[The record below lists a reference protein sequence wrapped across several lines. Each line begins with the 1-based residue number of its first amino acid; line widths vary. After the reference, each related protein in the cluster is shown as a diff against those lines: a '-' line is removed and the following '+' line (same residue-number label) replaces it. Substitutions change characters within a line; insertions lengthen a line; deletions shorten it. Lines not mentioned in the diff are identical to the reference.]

1 MNVANGYRNIDMV
14 RSSLDAMPRA
24 RHMGLAALELCNDGD
39 RKVMSGQN
47 FIILM
52 RQAVDSIEK
61 WAGAVELSDE
71 VRAFRDATDDEL
83 LELQK
88 KHRFSKVQLMQW
100 TGEMKIQLFD
110 ARRLSS

>member
-1 MNVANGYRNIDMV
+1 MTTEIQEKM
-14 RSSLDAMPRA
+14 SKSLEVMPRA
-24 RHMGLAALELCNDGD
+24 RRMGVAALELCNEAD

-52 RQAVDSIEK
+52 RQAVDSIQK
-61 WAGAVELSDE
+61 WAGSAELSDE
-71 VRAFRDATDDEL
+71 VCAFRDASDDEL

-100 TGEMKIQLFD
+100 TGEMKLQLYG
-110 ARRLSS
+110 ARQRSSS